1 MLSGMC
7 HELGE
12 KGVRPCCFGLR
23 SASVEAMILAPSL
36 RVRMQKASE
45 SIAADTATKAGT
57 TSSCEGTGC
66 AIEWPQPLTYPYSS
80 FCSCFLCRPA
90 YQ

>member
-1 MLSGMC
+1 
-7 HELGE
+7 
-12 KGVRPCCFGLR
+12 
-23 SASVEAMILAPSL
+23 MILAPSL

-66 AIEWPQPLTYPYSS
+66 AIEWPRPLTYPYSI
-80 FCSCFLCRPA
+80 FCSCFLCRPRISVMPRKVLLDGSTSKGMRSA
-90 YQ
+90 MGHG